1 MTLCD
6 IIGDGYFLSRFCWS
20 TTYGFR
26 HATPVEL
33 AFNLSAQEVSIFT
46 QCLVS
51 SRNLFWYHFLARL
64 IRARQSPVVFHRS
77 FSVSESEAVAAE
89 PRIWHPHGSWFF
101 TMATTPSFLLR
112 MTKHWLLNGRHMS
125 EMLTLRWKID
135 LGLPEEK
142 ILFKGMNILLVSR
155 AIG

>member
-6 IIGDGYFLSRFCWS
+6 IMGYGYFLSCICWS
-20 TTYGFR
+20 STYGFR

-64 IRARQSPVVFHRS
+64 IRACQSPVVFHGS

-89 PRIWHPHGSWFF
+89 SRAQHPHGPWFF
-101 TMATTPSFLLR
+101 TTTTRPSSLLR
-112 MTKHWLLNGRHMS
+112 MTKHWRLHGKRIS
-125 EMLTLRWKID
+125 ETLTLRWKID
-135 LGLPEEK
+135 LGLSEEK

-155 AIG
+155 VIR